1 MTLEIRDSVANHRE
15 VSIGTLPELLFRS
28 VDRFGAKA
36 TLQTIHPDG
45 GLKGIPY
52 LEVQERTREV
62 AGGLASLGL
71 ERGRRVALLSENRPE
86 WALLDFGCACAGTP
100 LVPIHTTLTPPQI
113 SFILQDSGA
122 GVLFVSSRELLEVA
136 LAAREPMGAEL
147 PLVLFDPFKD
157 ARVLSW
163 TDFLARGRERE
174 TGRTLDDFRSGAL
187 QAEPEDTAT
196 VLYTSGTTGTPKG
209 VELTHGNLFSNV
221 HAISDVLPVH
231 DTDSTLSFL
240 PLSHSLQ
247 RIADY
252 VFFARGTTINY
263 CRSLKTVAEDL
274 LLVKPTKVVGPPRFY
289 EKAFERVM
297 DRSGFSGFLVRWA
310 REVGE
315 AWADEVLAGRK
326 PTVVLRAVHGLAG
339 FLVFR
344 HIRKKMGGRIIFFLS
359 GSAPLS
365 PEINKFFYS
374 AGIRIMEGYGLS
386 ETSPVLTAN
395 TLDDFQVGTVG
406 PPIPGTEIRI
416 AQDGEVVVRGPQ
428 VMKGYLNRP
437 EETAEVLSPDGWLR
451 TGDVGRIDDRGHLRI
466 TDRKKDILVTA
477 GGKNVAPA
485 PIENLAKGSRFVDQ
499 AVLIGDGRHFPALLV
514 VPSFESLHPWA
525 EKQGVRAGSRRDLL
539 EDSRVKALLE
549 SEVFGTF
556 DALASYERPK
566 KLGLLSHEFTI
577 EGGILTPSQKV
588 KRRAV
593 RERYGAF
600 ITRIYDPANR
610 GTTVLVE
617 GE

>member
-1 MTLEIRDSVANHRE
+1 MTSEPRDYVANHRA
-15 VSIGTLPELLFRS
+15 VPVGTLPELFFRS
-28 VDRFGAKA
+28 VDRFASKA
-36 TLQTIHPDG
+36 TLQTIAADG
-45 GLKGIPY
+45 SLKGISY
-52 LEVQERTREV
+52 REVQDLIREV
-62 AGGLASLGL
+62 VGGLVGLGL

-86 WALLDFGCACAGTP
+86 WALLDFGCACAGIP
-100 LVPIHTTLTPPQI
+100 LVPVHTTLTSSQI
-113 SFILQDSGA
+113 AFILENSRAGA
-122 GVLFVSSRELLEVA
+122 LFVSSSELLEVA
-136 LAAREPMGAEL
+136 LEARQSMEEEI
-147 PLVLFDPFKD
+147 PLVLFDPRED
-157 ARVLSW
+157 PRALSW
-163 TDFLARGRERE
+163 AAFLAEGRERE
-174 TGRTLDDFRSGAL
+174 KNRTLDEFRRSAL
-187 QAEPEDTAT
+187 VAEPEDAAT

-221 HAISDVLPVH
+221 HAIAAVLPVH

-252 VFFARGTTINY
+252 VFFAQGATINY

-274 LLVKPTKVVGPPRFY
+274 LLARPTKVVGPPRFY

-297 DRSGFSGFLVRWA
+297 DRRGFSAFLVRWA

-326 PTVVLRAVHGLAG
+326 PTGVLRAVYGVAHL
-339 FLVFR
+339 LVFR
-344 HIRKKMGGRIIFFLS
+344 RIRRRMGGRIIFFLS

-365 PEINKFFYS
+365 PEINKFFFS

-395 TLDDFQVGTVG
+395 TLEDFQVGTVG

-416 AQDGEVVVRGPQ
+416 AEDGEVLVRGPQ
-428 VMKGYLNRP
+428 VMKGYLNLQK
-437 EETAEVLSPDGWLR
+437 ETAAVLSSEGWLK
-451 TGDVGRIDDRGHLRI
+451 TGDVGHIDDRGHLRI

-477 GGKNVAPA
+477 AGKNVAPA
-485 PIENLAKGSRFVDQ
+485 PIENLVKGSRYVDQ
-499 AVLIGDGRHFPALLV
+499 AVLIGDRRHFPALLV
-514 VPSFESLHPWA
+514 VPSFEILRPWA
-525 EKQGVRAGSRRDLL
+525 ESQGIRAPNRRALL
-539 EDSRVKALLE
+539 ENPMVRDLLE
-549 SEVFGTF
+549 SEVFRAF

-566 KLGLLSHEFTI
+566 KLGLLSDEFTI

-593 RERYGAF
+593 RERYGTF
-600 ITRIYDPANR
+600 IERIYHPANR
-610 GTTVLVE
+610 ETAVLVE